1 MTFCLKL
8 GESATETFKMLKA
21 ALGKQV
27 VGKIQVFERFASS
40 KSG

>member
-8 GESATETFKMLKA
+8 GESATETFKLLKA

-27 VGKIQVFERFASS
+27 VGKIQVFE
-40 KSG
+40 